1 MATIVHANDF
11 FNCLYIAVLFILN
24 TLRDN
29 KVGGPLL
36 DYLNEN
42 GSKRTGNKN
51 HLGALRKEF
60 FGTGKGLFRITSYQ
74 KNDSMIL

>member
-29 KVGGPLL
+29 KVGVHFYIISMRMAQNGP
-36 DYLNEN
+36 
-42 GSKRTGNKN
+42 
-51 HLGALRKEF
+51 
-60 FGTGKGLFRITSYQ
+60 GTRITWALYERNSLGLEKDYFVSQ
-74 KNDSMIL
+74 VTRKMIL